1 MNKQDFLLEIGTEEI
16 PARFIEHARKQLAEK
31 TENWLKEKRIAFE
44 QIRTYA
50 TPRRL
55 TVHVTGVAEKQ
66 EDMVE
71 ELRGPSARIAK
82 TPDGGWSKAAEG
94 FARKNGVS
102 LEQLE
107 LREFKGETYV
117 FAVKQIHGEPTWNVL
132 KEHFAEVIS
141 QISFP
146 TTMRWNDPKIRFA
159 RPVRWLV
166 ALLGTEVVP
175 LSWAGL
181 VAGRTTRGHRFLG
194 KEVEISQPA
203 DYVET
208 LRQQWV
214 IVDPEE
220 RKQRILAQIHKL
232 EQEKGWVI
240 PVDPDLLAEVVYLVE
255 YPTVLYGNFE
265 EEFLEVPKEV
275 LITTMKEH
283 QRYFPVQKENGELL
297 PHFITVRNGDD
308 CHLDLVAKGNE
319 KVLRA
324 RLADA
329 RFFYE
334 EDQKLPISQAL
345 EKLQKV
351 LYQEEL
357 GTVAERVRRVAE
369 LAEKFSAFVQLTEEE
384 QVILKRSAQI
394 CKFDLATQMVGE
406 FPELQGIMGRIYAL
420 HAGEKPEVADVIYEH
435 HLPRHAEDELPKSK
449 VAGILSLADKIEAVV
464 ASFGIGIQP
473 TGSQDPYGLRRKAA
487 GALQILLQEAYSGFS
502 LSQLIDK
509 TIETLEEAGLVKEE
523 RTKLISD
530 LHEFFAQR
538 LRTFMQEEEIRYDV
552 IAAVIG
558 AGIHSPY
565 FMMQKAKVLM
575 NQLPRET
582 FKLEVEGFT
591 RVANLAAKAGEAE
604 VNPALFQ
611 EAAEKELYAVYTES
625 ADAFA
630 RATEANDPAAMYS
643 ALCHMVPTIHS
654 FFDKVLVMAKEEEIR
669 NNRLALL
676 KAITSLTRQF
686 AAFEEIV
693 FPS

>member
-1 MNKQDFLLEIGTEEI
+1 MSKLDFLLEIGTEEI

-31 TENWLKEKRIAFE
+31 TESWLKEKRIAFSH
-44 QIRTYA
+44 IRTYA

-55 TVHVTGVAEKQ
+55 TVHVTEIAEKQ

-71 ELRGPSARIAK
+71 ELRGPAARIAK
-82 TPDGGWSKAAEG
+82 TPDGAWSKAAEG

-102 LEQLE
+102 LDQLE
-107 LREFKGETYV
+107 LREFKGEMYV
-117 FAVKQIHGEPTWNVL
+117 FAVKQIHGEPTFNVI
-132 KEHFAEVIS
+132 KDHFADVIS

-146 TTMRWNDPKIRFA
+146 ITMRWNDPKIRFA

-181 VAGRTTRGHRFLG
+181 TAGRTTRGHRFLG
-194 KEVEISQPA
+194 REVEIAQPA
-203 DYVET
+203 DYVEL

-220 RKQRILAQIHKL
+220 RKQMILAQIHKL
-232 EQEKGWVI
+232 EQEKGWKI
-240 PVDPDLLAEVVYLVE
+240 PVDPDLLAEVTHLVE

-265 EEFLEVPKEV
+265 SEFLEVPKEV

-283 QRYFPVQKENGELL
+283 QRYFPVQKENGQLL

-308 CHLDLVAKGNE
+308 RHLDLVAKGNE

-334 EDQKLPISQAL
+334 EDQKLPISVAL
-345 EKLQKV
+345 EKLEKV

-357 GTVAERVRRVAE
+357 GTVAERVQRVGQ
-369 LAEKFSAFVQLTEEE
+369 LAETFAALAQLAEEE
-384 QVILKRSAQI
+384 KATLKRSAQI

-435 HLPRHAEDELPKSK
+435 HLPRTAGDELPKSK

-487 GALQILLQEAYSGFS
+487 GALQILLQEAYSGLS

-509 TIETLEEAGLVKEE
+509 TIDMLEKAGLLKEE
-523 RTKLISD
+523 RTKLTAD

-558 AGIHSPY
+558 AGIGSPF

-591 RVANLAAKAGEAE
+591 RVANLAAKVSDAE
-604 VNPALFQ
+604 VNPSLFQ
-611 EAAEKELYAVYTES
+611 EDAEKALYAVYSES
-625 ADAFA
+625 VQSFA
-630 RATEANDPAAMYS
+630 RASQKNDPEGMYS

-654 FFDKVLVMAKEEEIR
+654 FFDKVLVMVDEEEIR
-669 NNRLALL
+669 TNRLALL
-676 KAITSLTRQF
+676 KAITSLTKQF